1 MFVGSLVAETK
12 KEGLVDVTQAYN
24 KIINSIKEAEEAA
37 NMAGKAANDT
47 MEVQDARSCF
57 HLYEHIKVHNLKLRK
72 QLALNYLF
80 VCVRVEHKGPEPR
93 SDR

>member
-1 MFVGSLVAETK
+1 MFVCSLVAETK

-37 NMAGKAANDT
+37 NMADKAANDA
-47 MEVQDARSCF
+47 MEVQDTRLFF
-57 HLYEHIKVHNLKLRK
+57 HLYEHTCVHKLKLRK
-72 QLALNYLF
+72 HLALNCLF
-80 VCVRVEHKGPEPR
+80 VRACLEHKGPEPR